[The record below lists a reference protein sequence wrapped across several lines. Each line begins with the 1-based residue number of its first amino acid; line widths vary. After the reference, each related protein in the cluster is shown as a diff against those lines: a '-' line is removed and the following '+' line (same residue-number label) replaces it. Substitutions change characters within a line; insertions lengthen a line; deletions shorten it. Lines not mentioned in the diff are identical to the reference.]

1 MKENQDKF
9 ILVAIGATY
18 KKLFDNG
25 ITPDIVTTVDP
36 KFHILNKTHFNE
48 KDVVLLKDTI
58 VLASINTPTKI
69 LDRFNQEKLFLYE
82 VVDNFKNNSNAY
94 NGISVGE
101 ITLSLLLDMN
111 VKEIYLLGTDLAFDE
126 KTGLSHFEGYVNKRE
141 DFESEKS
148 KVDEVLETGRT
159 SRKEFILV
167 KGNKKEQVVTNR
179 MFALSINQYVRIISY
194 FKKSYQNIYNLCE
207 DGAYIEG
214 TILKNMEDI
223 QDYKNIENKDFLF
236 NNLEKISEFKILDFS
251 NIESLFQDNTEE
263 ILQNFILYHYE
274 RMFFFNLKEIDNQ
287 KLKTKPQFKWLGR
300 LQVTGYWETLSSK
313 KRSKEKQKYNKTPKK
328 FDLKKEIRN
337 NIIETFSM
345 KKKGDFPLKTS
356 IKKEEDFP
364 PKKINLQNTQNSL
377 NSSNIYGKL
386 YSSDYIDVGNLPKY

>member
-1 MKENQDKF
+1 MKWLKENQDKF

-36 KFHILNKTHFNE
+36 KYHILDTTHFNL
-48 KDVVLLKDTI
+48 KDVELLKNTM

-69 LDRFNQEKLFLYE
+69 LNRFNQEKLFLYE
-82 VVDNFKNNSNAY
+82 VVDTFKNNSNVY

-236 NNLEKISEFKILDFS
+236 NNLEKISEFGLLGNEFRELDIRINNMKFIKKVLNEQFFKATNSTNISKFNDKFLIVLNVIAKKNDKLFLKIISNYFNFVIPYIYFS
-251 NIESLFQDNTEE
+251 LNDKNLSNNDIEMK
-263 ILQNFILYHYE
+263 LYQVE
-274 RMFFFNLKEIDNQ
+274 KVFF
-287 KLKTKPQFKWLGR
+287 
-300 LQVTGYWETLSSK
+300 
-313 KRSKEKQKYNKTPKK
+313 KQI
-328 FDLKKEIRN
+328 E
-337 NIIETFSM
+337 NIIDIYEAYLIYI
-345 KKKGDFPLKTS
+345 KKG
-356 IKKEEDFP
+356 IR
-364 PKKINLQNTQNSL
+364 
-377 NSSNIYGKL
+377 
-386 YSSDYIDVGNLPKY
+386 